1 MRPTA
6 ELLHN
11 FTTAVEPLV
20 DNPFTF
26 GQLAEMSGLKPAAL
40 KSLLAAGARLAAG
53 ETVSGKTLAP
63 GRVRAAIGSLRSGLL
78 AASNRM
84 LAASTALRSVSDA
97 LAPAPT
103 KVKQTGGQY
112 TTAIET
118 VAEADQDGF
127 GDFDGGGDYSDPN
140 NPSHSVTL

>member
-6 ELLHN
+6 ELLLD
-11 FTTAVEPLV
+11 FTTAVEPLI

-53 ETVSGKTLAP
+53 EPVSGKTLAP
-63 GRVRAAIGSLRSGLL
+63 GRVRAAVGSLRSGLL

-97 LAPAPT
+97 LAPAPA
-103 KVKQTGGQY
+103 KAKPTGGQY

-118 VAEADQDGF
+118 FAGGEPDGF

-140 NPSHSVTL
+140 SPTHLVTL